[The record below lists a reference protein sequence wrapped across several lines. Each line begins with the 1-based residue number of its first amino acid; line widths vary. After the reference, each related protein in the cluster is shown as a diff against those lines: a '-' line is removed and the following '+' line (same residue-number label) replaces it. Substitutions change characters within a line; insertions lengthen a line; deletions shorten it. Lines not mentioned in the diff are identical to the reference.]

1 MKKLLVAAVFGLV
14 LIAAPPAWAH
24 ATVVGSDPVDGSRL
38 KTAPTQ
44 VSITFDQA
52 VTLNAEGYLRVVD
65 QAGRRVDSGQPSHP
79 NGVGSKIAVAVKSG
93 PGDGTY
99 TASFRVISA
108 DGHPVAG
115 AIRFVVGSG
124 SLAAGTAPS
133 STVDGSTSVVFD
145 VVRWLAF
152 AGLALLVGA
161 WLLLTVWPEGRDDR
175 RARALAWGGWAT
187 TTVAALAE
195 VLVQGPY
202 VAGEGLGQLG
212 SWQLLDATLHT
223 TYGTAHSVR
232 LLLLG
237 ALGLVLGAQLRDPHR
252 SRLAEV
258 SGALGI
264 GIVLTYAASG
274 HAESENPRWLTM
286 TSYAAHLAAMATW
299 LGGLAY
305 LLVAVLP
312 RGEPSELRRVLPVF
326 SRTAMCC
333 VAVLAV
339 SGTYQAWLGV
349 GTVDALVSTRYGQ
362 LVLVKVALFLCILAV
377 ANLSRVVVQRRYV
390 RTVAYAMTD
399 TPVEVAPPP
408 VEVVATPVA
417 RLRRSVF
424 AELAVGVAV
433 LAVTSVLVAEPP
445 GKAALATDRGRARSA
460 HVALGDGRI
469 ATVTLD
475 PGRHG
480 PVTVTV
486 ALSPG
491 PKPQQLTATAAL
503 PDQQLGP
510 ITIPLSASGAEY
522 SASGV
527 VLPSAGRWTIT
538 LTVRTSEFDSVVAD
552 TKIRLY

>member
-1 MKKLLVAAVFGLV
+1 VKKLLIAAVFGLV
-14 LIAAPPAWAH
+14 LLAAPPAWAH

-38 KTAPTQ
+38 KTAPTH
-44 VSITFDQA
+44 VTITFDQA
-52 VTLNAEGYLRVVD
+52 VTLNAEGYLRVLD
-65 QAGRRVDSGQPSHP
+65 QSGRRVDSGQPSHP
-79 NGVGSKIAVAVKSG
+79 NGIGSKIAVAVKSG
-93 PGDGTY
+93 LGDGTY

-124 SLAAGTAPS
+124 SLVAGTAPS
-133 STVDGSTSVVFD
+133 STVDGTTSVVFD
-145 VVRWLAF
+145 IVRWVAF
-152 AGLALLVGA
+152 AGLGLLGGA

-175 RARALAWGGWAT
+175 RARALVWGGWAT

-195 VLVQGPY
+195 MLVQGPY
-202 VAGEGLGQLG
+202 VAGEALGQVWNG
-212 SWQLLDATLHT
+212 SLIDATLHT

-237 ALGLVLGAQLRDPHR
+237 ALGVVLGAQLRDPHR

-274 HAESENPRWLTM
+274 HAESEDPRWLTM

-312 RGEPSELRRVLPVF
+312 RGEPGELRRVLPVF

-339 SGTYQAWLGV
+339 SGTYQAWLGI
-349 GTVDALVSTRYGQ
+349 GTVDALTSTRYGQ
-362 LVLVKVALFLCILAV
+362 LVLVKVALFLCILAL
-377 ANLSRVVVQRRYV
+377 ANMSRVVVQRRYV

-399 TPVEVAPPP
+399 APVDVVAPPAD
-408 VEVVATPVA
+408 VVASPVA

-445 GKAALATDRGRARSA
+445 GKAALATDRARARSS
-460 HVALGDGRI
+460 HVALGGGRT

-486 ALSPG
+486 TLSPG
-491 PKPQQLTATAAL
+491 PKPQQLSATAAL
-503 PDQQLGP
+503 PTKELGP
-510 ITIPLSASGAEY
+510 IAIPLRESGPDY

-538 LTVRTSEFDSVVAD
+538 LTVRMSVFDSVVAD
-552 TKIRLY
+552 TTIRLY

>member
-1 MKKLLVAAVFGLV
+1 VKKLLVAGVFGLV
-14 LIAAPPAWAH
+14 LFAAPRAWAH
-24 ATVVGSDPVDGSRL
+24 ATVVGSEPVDGSRL
-38 KTAPTQ
+38 KTAPASVT
-44 VSITFDQA
+44 ITFDQA

-79 NGVGSKIAVAVKSG
+79 NGVGSKIAIAVKSG
-93 PGDGTY
+93 LGEGTY
-99 TASFRVISA
+99 TASFRIISA

-124 SLAAGTAPS
+124 SLVAGAPPS
-133 STVDGSTSVVFD
+133 STVDATTSVVFD

-152 AGLALLVGA
+152 AGLALLGGA
-161 WLLLTVWPEGRDDR
+161 WLLLTVWAEGRDDR

-195 VLVQGPY
+195 LLVQGPY
-202 VAGEGLGQLG
+202 VAGEGLGQLA
-212 SWQLLDATLHT
+212 SWPLLNATLHT
-223 TYGTAHSVR
+223 TYGTAHSIR

-237 ALGLVLGAQLRDPHR
+237 ALGLVLGAQLRDPRR

-258 SGALGI
+258 AGALGV
-264 GIVLTYAASG
+264 GIILTYAASG
-274 HAESENPRWLTM
+274 HAESEDPRWLTM
-286 TSYAAHLAAMATW
+286 TSYAAHLTAMAAW

-305 LLVAVLP
+305 LLVALLP
-312 RGEPSELRRVLPVF
+312 RGEPGELRRVLPVF

-333 VAVLAV
+333 VAALAV

-349 GTVDALVSTRYGQ
+349 GTLDALTSTRYGQ
-362 LVLVKVALFLCILAV
+362 LVLVKAGLFLCILVV
-377 ANLSRVVVQRRYV
+377 ANVSRVVVQRRYI

-399 TPVEVAPPP
+399 APVDVLAPPADAVPPP
-408 VEVVATPVA
+408 VA
-417 RLRRSVF
+417 RMRRSVF
-424 AELAVGVAV
+424 AELAIGVVV

-445 GKAALATDRGRARSA
+445 GKAALAADRASARSA
-460 HVALGDGRI
+460 QVALGGGRT

-486 ALSPG
+486 VLSPG
-491 PKPQQLTATAAL
+491 PKPRELGATAAL
-503 PDQQLGP
+503 PEKQLGP
-510 ITIPLSASGAEY
+510 IPIPLRPSGGEY

-527 VLPSAGRWTIT
+527 VLPYAGRWTIT
-538 LTVRTSEFDSVVAD
+538 LTVRMSEFDSVVAD